1 MLNFDFC
8 SPTYFA
14 FGKDTE
20 NRVGELTEK
29 FGGSKVLIHYGQGS
43 VERSGLLNKV
53 RKSLQQ
59 NKIDFVEL
67 GGVEPNPRASLV
79 YEGIE
84 LCRKENV
91 DFILGVGGGSAI
103 DSAKAI
109 AVGVPYE
116 GDFWE
121 LYEKRPKIDVAL
133 PVATIIT
140 LAATGSE
147 GSDSS
152 VITQEDGWKKYGF
165 SSELI
170 RPVFSIMNPE
180 LTYTLPPYQT
190 ACGIVDILSHI
201 LERYLS
207 NTEEVDLTDRMS
219 EAVMRS
225 IIENAFTVMHNPKD
239 YGARANIMWAGTL
252 AHNNILGVG
261 REQDWSSHQIEH
273 ELSALYDVAHGAG
286 LAVVFPAYM
295 KFTMPKHVM
304 RYAQLANRVWNLDMN
319 FEDPKET
326 AKMGIVNFEM
336 FFRMIGMPTTFEEL
350 GAKEEDIPQLT
361 SKVRI
366 KGGGDTL
373 GFFEPL
379 TRDDISSIYQL
390 CVD

>member
-1 MLNFDFC
+1 MLNFNFC

-14 FGKDTE
+14 FGKNTE
-20 NRVGELTEK
+20 EEVGKLTKK
-29 FGGSKVLIHYGQGS
+29 FGGTKVLIHYGQGS

-59 NKIDFVEL
+59 SNIDFVEL
-67 GGVEPNPRASLV
+67 GGAQPNPRASLV

-91 DFILGVGGGSAI
+91 DFILGIGGGSAI

-109 AVGVPYE
+109 SIGVPYD

-121 LYEKRPKIDVAL
+121 IYEKHLDVDKAI
-133 PVATIIT
+133 PVGTIVT

-147 GSDSS
+147 GSLSS
-152 VITQEDGWKKYGF
+152 VITNENGWKKYGLNI
-165 SSELI
+165 EIL

-180 LTYTLPPYQT
+180 LTYSLPPYQT
-190 ACGIVDILSHI
+190 ACGIVDMLSHI
-201 LERYLS
+201 LERYFS

-219 EAVMRS
+219 EAVMKS
-225 IIENAFTVMHNPKD
+225 IIENALTVMNNPKD
-239 YGARANIMWAGTL
+239 YGARANLMWAGTI

-261 REQDWSSHQIEH
+261 KEQDWSSHRLEH

-286 LAVVFPAYM
+286 LAVLLPAYM

-304 RYAQLANRVWNLDMN
+304 LYAQLANRVWNID
-319 FEDPKET
+319 
-326 AKMGIVNFEM
+326 VNFENLQETASKGIAAFET
-336 FFRMIGMPTTFEEL
+336 FFKMIGMPTTFAEL

-361 SKVRI
+361 AKVRI
-366 KGGGDTL
+366 KDGGDIL
-373 GFFEPL
+373 GVFEPL
-379 TRDDISSIYQL
+379 TRDDISSIFRL
-390 CVD
+390 CL